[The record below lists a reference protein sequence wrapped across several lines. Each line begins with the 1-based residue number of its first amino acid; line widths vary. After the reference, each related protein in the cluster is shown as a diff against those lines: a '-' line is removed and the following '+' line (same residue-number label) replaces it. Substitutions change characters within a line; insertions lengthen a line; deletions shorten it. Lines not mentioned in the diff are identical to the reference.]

1 MDVLNLVLLVF
12 EACLYFGLL
21 VCLLH
26 WRARLGIGV
35 MMTVLGV
42 MHFLETYLAA
52 RFYVMTPFGM
62 ASPGSIL
69 FYSGKLVMILMIYI
83 REDAATVRQLI
94 YGLLGG
100 NTICLLFAFV
110 LRLHTGLG
118 LAPGAMPDTDF
129 LDQMGVLM
137 VWGTALLYIESIG
150 VILLYEALGRWM
162 GRSPAPRLW
171 LASVLALIFDQIGF
185 YAVLRLLYD
194 APISV
199 FWASLTGKCFFAFV
213 YAVLAAFYFRFFASG
228 AATAKRFPADVFADL
243 TYRERYD
250 ALLARSGVDT
260 LTGVKNRGRL
270 EEVGPGL
277 IQHHMETSAA
287 LSLLIADVDHFKQIN
302 DRFGHLQGDAVLR
315 AIAEALK
322 SGLRNDVDQ
331 LFRFGGEEFLILMPG
346 IGHDAALRAAE
357 RLRLRVE
364 AQVTAGGAP
373 VSVSIG
379 VASAPAGGDTLRALI
394 DTADQGLYRAKA
406 NGRNQ
411 VDGVPRTA

>member
-1 MDVLNLVLLVF
+1 MDALNLFLLVF
-12 EACLYFGLL
+12 EAGLYFGLL

-52 RFYVMTPFGM
+52 RYYVITPFGM

-69 FYSGKLVMILMIYI
+69 FYSGKLVMILIIYI

-100 NTICLLFAFV
+100 NAICLMFAFI
-110 LRLHTGLG
+110 LRMHPGLG
-118 LAPGAMPDTDF
+118 LAPGAMPDSEF
-129 LDQMGVLM
+129 LNQMGVLM
-137 VWGTALLYIESIG
+137 VWGTALLYLEAVG
-150 VILLYEALGRWM
+150 VILLYEALGRYM

-171 LASVLALIFDQIGF
+171 VACVSALIFDQVGF
-185 YAVLRLLYD
+185 YAALSILYD
-194 APISV
+194 APVSV
-199 FWASLTGKCFFAFV
+199 FWASLGGKCFFATV
-213 YAVLAAFYFRFFASG
+213 YALMAALYFRFFASG
-228 AATAKRFPADVFADL
+228 SANARRFPADVFADL

-250 ALLARSGVDT
+250 ALLAWSGVDT
-260 LTGVKNRGRL
+260 LTGVMNRGRL
-270 EEVGPGL
+270 EEIGPEL
-277 IQHHMETSAA
+277 IERQMENGSP

-302 DRFGHLQGDAVLR
+302 DRFGHLQGDAVLK
-315 AIAEALK
+315 AIADALG
-322 SGLRNDVDQ
+322 SGLRKDVDL

-346 IGHDAALRAAE
+346 IGQDVALKAAE
-357 RLRLRVE
+357 RLRRRVE
-364 AQVTAGGAP
+364 AQVPAGGAA
-373 VSVSIG
+373 VSISIG
-379 VASAPAGGDTLRALI
+379 VASAPEGGETLRALI

-411 VDGVPRTA
+411 VDGVPRTV